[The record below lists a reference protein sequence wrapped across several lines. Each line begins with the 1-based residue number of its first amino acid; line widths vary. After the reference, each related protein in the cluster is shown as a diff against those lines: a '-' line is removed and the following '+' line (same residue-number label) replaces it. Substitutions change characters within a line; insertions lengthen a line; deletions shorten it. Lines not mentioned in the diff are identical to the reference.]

1 MFIMTHKDINIVTNW
16 LNNNQYQQQ
25 NQEQQNQ
32 GSKMLAV

>member
-1 MFIMTHKDINIVTNW
+1 MTQKDINIVTNW
-16 LNNNQYQQQ
+16 LNNNPYQQQ

>member
-1 MFIMTHKDINIVTNW
+1 MTQKSMNIVTNW
-16 LNNNQYQQQ
+16 LNNNQYQHQ

>member
-1 MFIMTHKDINIVTNW
+1 MTQKDINIVTNW

>member
-1 MFIMTHKDINIVTNW
+1 MTQKGINIVTIW
-16 LNNNQYQQQ
+16 LNQNNQNQQQ

>member
-1 MFIMTHKDINIVTNW
+1 MNIVTNW

>member
-1 MFIMTHKDINIVTNW
+1 MNIVTNW

-25 NQEQQNQ
+25 NLNQQNQ

>member
-1 MFIMTHKDINIVTNW
+1 MTQKGMNIVTNW
-16 LNNNQYQQQ
+16 LNNNQNQQQ

>member
-1 MFIMTHKDINIVTNW
+1 MTQNGMNIVTNW
-16 LNNNQYQQQ
+16 LNKNQQNQQQ

>member
-1 MFIMTHKDINIVTNW
+1 MTQKGMNIVTNW

>member
-1 MFIMTHKDINIVTNW
+1 MTQKSMNIVTNW

-25 NQEQQNQ
+25 NLNQQNQ

>member
-1 MFIMTHKDINIVTNW
+1 MTQKSMNIVTNW
-16 LNNNQYQQQ
+16 LNNNQNQQQ

>member
-1 MFIMTHKDINIVTNW
+1 MTQKDMNIATNW